1 MAAKSKTID
10 NTTVA
15 QAVATE
21 AMTLASLI
29 KQQNIQLAEL
39 LSGFEANKK
48 RLSEISMG
56 IFLADLHKEI
66 PEIIGNHDYLTT
78 SGKVSVNFKITGSAP
93 KLISGKPA
101 AEVLRNKFRETT
113 DDLFDIKEEIEICE
127 SYDTLRE
134 QVKEHPEMFS
144 IALRP
149 LSAAQMMHMIE
160 QHPDYLTVAVKLTQ
174 DNLKQYAEAYP
185 DSVIKTPEVSFKK
198 GFIEALEKIPDVAKK
213 SVQKLI
219 CALLPE
225 VTKSAVQPG
234 K

>member
-10 NTTVA
+10 ATTVA

-21 AMTLASLI
+21 AMTLATLI
-29 KQQNIQLAEL
+29 KEQNKQLAEL
-39 LSGFEANKK
+39 QSGFESNKK

-66 PEIIGNHDYLTT
+66 PEVIGNHDYLTPD
-78 SGKVSVNFKITGSAP
+78 GKVSVNFKITGSAP
-93 KLISGKPA
+93 KLISGKSA
-101 AEVLRNKFRETT
+101 AEVLRNKFHECT
-113 DDLFDIKEEIEICE
+113 DDLFEITEEIELTSIDE
-127 SYDTLRE
+127 TLRA
-134 QVKEHPEMFS
+134 QAKEHPEMFS
-144 IALRP
+144 IVLRP
-149 LSAAQMMHMIE
+149 LTTAQMMHMIE
-160 QHPDYLTVAVKLTQ
+160 QHSDYVTVAVRRTP

-185 DSVIKTPEVSFKK
+185 GSVIKTPEVSFKK